1 MRIRMPWNVGGQGGR
16 FGGGKGR
23 EAPEVTV
30 PESPGTTRHPLP
42 GTAGPFGLGKNQGQ
56 EVRET
61 EGQVLPFPQLIPEQM
76 PTKKSISSGPGFQPP
91 GAPATLSHQAQTQAQ
106 GEDRGC

>member
-1 MRIRMPWNVGGQGGR
+1 MWGAGEEGLVEE
-16 FGGGKGR
+16 GGGSRSNCPR
-23 EAPEVTV
+23 ESWNHKTPSTWHC
-30 PESPGTTRHPLP
+30 RFF
-42 GTAGPFGLGKNQGQ
+42 PFGLGKNQGQ

-61 EGQVLPFPQLIPEQM
+61 EGQVLPFPQLIPEHM

-91 GAPATLSHQAQTQAQ
+91 GLPPLSHQAQTQAQ